1 VSDQNPN
8 DFPVFFLASNK
19 FCLSLTVNVE
29 CTLRGA
35 GSCVF
40 LPAFEFGFLAT
51 CDLPGAPEA
60 FEFGFLATCDLGAFE
75 FEFGFLATCD
85 LGAFEFEFEFEFG
98 FLATCDFATCDLPG
112 APEAFEFGFLATCD
126 EGLFASDVPGCGFLN
141 GSMNLLH
148 SPYSG

>member
-40 LPAFEFGFLAT
+40 LP
-51 CDLPGAPEA
+51 A

>member
-1 VSDQNPN
+1 MSDQNPN

-40 LPAFEFGFLAT
+40 LP
-51 CDLPGAPEA
+51 A

>member
-1 VSDQNPN
+1 MSDQNPN

-29 CTLRGA
+29 CTLGGA

-60 FEFGFLATCDLGAFE
+60 

>member
-1 VSDQNPN
+1 MSDQNPN

-60 FEFGFLATCDLGAFE
+60 FEFGFLATCD
-75 FEFGFLATCD
+75 
-85 LGAFEFEFEFEFG
+85 
-98 FLATCDFATCDLPG
+98 
-112 APEAFEFGFLATCD
+112 